1 MNQLNRIRLLALLLA
16 GVILLAGCAPG
27 ESEPPATTGN
37 GSGGLLCLQ
46 YSKFS
51 GTFPEDGTG
60 RQVKNVAAILVH
72 NSSDEYLDYADVT
85 CVIGSESGAFHVTG
99 LPPGATAWVLEK
111 DAKTVAADDYFGAMQ
126 CKEYAFRADA
136 VMSTDKLSV
145 KAEGN
150 TLTVTNRSNKTLE
163 NACLYY
169 KTVHGDGHYFGGI
182 TYMLNFGTLEPG
194 ASAQKQSSHFGSQS
208 RIVRYSFQES

>member
-1 MNQLNRIRLLALLLA
+1 MRRSNRIRVLALLTV
-16 GVILLAGCAPG
+16 GVLLLSGCAPG
-27 ESEPPATTGN
+27 GGGN
-37 GSGGLLCLQ
+37 TDPTDDGSGGLLCLQ
-46 YSKFS
+46 YSSFS

-60 RQVKNVAAILVH
+60 RQVKNAAAILVH
-72 NSSDEYLDYADVT
+72 NSSGEFLDYATVT
-85 CVIGSESGAFHVTG
+85 CVIGSESGTFQVTG

-111 DAKTVAADDYFGAMQ
+111 DAKTVTADDYFGAMQ
-126 CKEYAFRADA
+126 CKEYSFRSDA

-145 KAEGN
+145 KAEGS
-150 TLTVTNRSNKTLE
+150 TLTVTNKSQKTLQ
-163 NACLYY
+163 NVCVYY
-169 KTVHGDGHYFGGI
+169 KTVYDDGNYFGGI

>member
-1 MNQLNRIRLLALLLA
+1 M
-16 GVILLAGCAPG
+16 GVLTLCGCAPR
-27 ESEPPATTGN
+27 ESEPPETTGDED
-37 GSGGLLCLQ
+37 GGLVCVQ
-46 YSKFS
+46 YSRFS

-60 RQVKNVAAILVH
+60 RQVKSVAAILVH
-72 NSSDEYLDYADVT
+72 NDSGEFLDYANVT
-85 CVIGSESGAFHVTG
+85 CVIGSESGTFQVTG

-126 CKEYAFRADA
+126 CEKYSFRSDA

-150 TLTVTNRSNKTLE
+150 TLTVTNQSGKTLK
-163 NACLYY
+163 NVCVYY
-169 KTVHGDGHYFGGI
+169 KTVHDDGNYFGGI
-182 TYMLNFGTLEPG
+182 TYMLNFGNLEPG
-194 ASAQKQSSHFGSQS
+194 ASAQKQSSHYGSDS